1 MPDRGSPSTAADD
14 PVRSTTRQT
23 ITVTQLLARSPL
35 GARRTAYIVIGFFC
49 VLLDGVDIGAW
60 GFVYPHLVR
69 DWGAGPGQ
77 ITTMVTAGY
86 ITLALGALVVGPC
99 ADRWGR
105 KPTLLVSILL
115 FGGAM
120 VAAASAT
127 DIVTI
132 GVLRA
137 VACFGLGAVFPSA
150 IALVSEF
157 LPQRR
162 KALLVAIVFAGFPLG
177 QAVVGYLAAFIVP
190 TFGWQVLLLVGG
202 ILGLALVPVV
212 WLFLPE
218 SIALLLRRTGDDPR
232 AARTVDTIA
241 RSTGVHGPVE
251 LVVDRDPA
259 DEWDRGGVRTV
270 LSRKVLLTS
279 VVVWYG
285 YLANCTVT
293 YVLIGYLPLIMANMA
308 MDASASGQVIGLAGW
323 GGAIGSLVIGYAMSR
338 VGQYRALVAG
348 LVLTAVAVAAVAV
361 GTWTLGGLLV
371 LGFLW
376 GLLNAGSNGG
386 MNAFAASA
394 FPTRARGTGLAWM
407 HSAGKLGA
415 IAAGLFGGL
424 MIGAGWGIGAIF
436 VSFAVPVLIAA
447 AGFALLGLR
456 QRTPSPIG
464 EDHS

>member
-1 MPDRGSPSTAADD
+1 MPYRGSPSTAAGD
-14 PVRSTTRQT
+14 PVRSTPRQA
-23 ITVTQLLARSPL
+23 ITVTQLIAGSPL

-69 DWGAGPGQ
+69 DWGASPGQ

-105 KPTLLVSILL
+105 KPTLLVSIVL
-115 FGGAM
+115 FGGSM
-120 VAAASAT
+120 VAAAFTT

-132 GVLRA
+132 GVLRS

-157 LPQRR
+157 LPRRR
-162 KALLVAIVFAGFPLG
+162 KALLVTIVFAGFPLG
-177 QAVVGYLAAFIVP
+177 QSVVGYLAAFIVP
-190 TFGWQVLLLVGG
+190 SFGWQVLMLVGG
-202 ILGLALVPVV
+202 ILGLVLVPVV

-218 SIALLLRRTGDDPR
+218 SIALILRRRSDDPR
-232 AARTVDTIA
+232 AARTVDAIA
-241 RSTGVHGPVE
+241 RSTGVSEPVD
-251 LVVDRDPA
+251 LVLDRDPD
-259 DEWDRGGVRTV
+259 DEANRGGVRTV

-323 GGAIGSLVIGYAMSR
+323 GGAIGSLVVGYAMSR

-348 LVLTAVAVAAVAV
+348 LVLTAVAVGVVAV

-371 LGFLW
+371 LGFFW
-376 GLLNAGSNGG
+376 GLLNGGSNAG

-394 FPTRARGTGLAWM
+394 FPTRGRGTGVAWM
-407 HSAGKLGA
+407 HSAGKIGA

-436 VSFAVPVLIAA
+436 VSFAIPVLMAA

-456 QRTPSPIG
+456 QRTASPIG
-464 EDHS
+464 DDHS